1 MKIATVGGGVSG
13 LSIAYNL
20 AVRGA
25 GEIHLFEKNWIMYG
39 SSTRSGARF
48 RVHFW
53 AEENS
58 RFAIESIKRLEK
70 LAGKME
76 WNPIIYRGGYL
87 WLLFNEYQI
96 ERFRETNKM
105 WSKLGVQG
113 IFLEPEDIRERY
125 SYINVDDVLGAFHGP
140 QDGSLHHDYVC
151 FGYYSLAKKLGV
163 IFHEFTPVN
172 EIIIADNKVRRL
184 KTMSG
189 LVDVDVVVLAAGA
202 WTNELLEKMGIYLPT
217 EPLRKEVC
225 LTEPYHYFIDPLIID
240 MSSGAYVGQTL
251 KGEILGSI
259 DYPTPPGLIKLETR
273 LEFVVRWAK
282 AVTKRVPILKNARIM
297 RTWAGYYM
305 MSADNS
311 HIMGRDP
318 EWPEGLY
325 VAYGYSGHGFMM
337 APLVG
342 ELLAENILTGKTPE
356 LMRPFLPT
364 RFKENKLIQEKLVIG

>member
-1 MKIATVGGGVSG
+1 MKIAVVGGGISG

-20 AVRGA
+20 AVRNA
-25 GEIHLFEKNWIMYG
+25 GEVCLFEKNWITYG

-53 AEENS
+53 TKENS
-58 RFAIESIKRLEK
+58 RFAMESIRRLEE
-70 LAGKME
+70 LADKMK

-87 WLLFNEYQI
+87 WLLNNEQQI

-105 WSKLGVQG
+105 WSELGVPG
-113 IFLEPEDIRERY
+113 ILLEPDEIRERY
-125 SYINVDDVLGAFHGP
+125 PYVYVGDVVEGFYGP

-151 FGYYSLAKKLGV
+151 FGYYSLAKESGV
-163 IFHEFTPVN
+163 TFHESTDVN
-172 EIIIADNKVRRL
+172 EIVIMDNRVKQI
-184 KTMSG
+184 KTSKG
-189 LVDVDVVVLAAGA
+189 LIDVDVIVLATGA
-202 WTNELLEKMGIYLPT
+202 WTGDLLLRVGIHLPV

-225 LTEPYHYFIDPLIID
+225 LTEPYHHFINPLIID
-240 MSSGAYVGQTL
+240 MSSGAYIGQTL

-259 DYPTPPGLIKLETR
+259 DYATPSGLIGLETR
-273 LEFVVRWAK
+273 LSFVISWAK
-282 AVTKRVPILKNARIM
+282 AVTKRIPVLRNARIM

-342 ELLAENILTGKTPE
+342 ELLAENILTGKIHE
-356 LMRPFLPT
+356 LMKPFLPT
-364 RFKENKLIQEKLVIG
+364 RFRENKLIQEKLVIG

>member
-1 MKIATVGGGVSG
+1 VKIAVVGGGISG
-13 LSIAYNL
+13 LSIAWNL
-20 AVRGA
+20 AIRNE
-25 GEIHLFEKNWIMYG
+25 GEIHLFEKNWITYG

-58 RFAIESIKRLEK
+58 RFALESIRRLEK
-70 LAGKME
+70 LARRMD
-76 WNPIIYRGGYL
+76 WNPIIHRGGYL
-87 WLLFNEYQI
+87 WLLLHEQHI
-96 ERFRETNKM
+96 DRFREANKM

-113 IFLEPEDIRERY
+113 VFLDPGMVKERY
-125 SYINVDDVLGAFHGP
+125 PYINADDVLEAFFGP

-163 IFHEFTPVN
+163 IFHELTPVHN
-172 EIIIADNKVRRL
+172 IIIENKKVKQL
-184 KTMSG
+184 KTAKG
-189 LVDVDVVVLAAGA
+189 LVDVDVIVLSAGA
-202 WTNELLEKMGIYLPT
+202 WTNELLENIGIRLPT
-217 EPLRKEVC
+217 EPVRKEMC

-240 MSSGAYVGQTL
+240 TGSGAFVGQTL
-251 KGEILGSI
+251 KGEILGSL
-259 DYPTPPGLIKLETR
+259 DYPTTPGLIQLETKFD
-273 LEFVVRWAK
+273 FVVRWAR
-282 AVTKRVPILKNARIM
+282 AITKRIPVLKNARIM

-305 MSADNS
+305 MSSDCS

-342 ELLAENILTGKTPE
+342 ELLAENILTGKIPE
-356 LMRPFLPT
+356 LMKPFLPT
-364 RFKENKLIQEKLVIG
+364 RFKENKLIQEKMVIG